1 MANIT
6 CSNTSEMSLK
16 IEYLLRILGLLL
28 KDGLYFGVFQP
39 SVVSYLKCLAGCGH
53 LLIFELA
60 KRDKW
65 SLEEV
70 T

>member
-1 MANIT
+1 M
-6 CSNTSEMSLK
+6 K
-16 IEYLLRILGLLL
+16 YLLRILGLLL
-28 KDGLYFGVFQP
+28 KDEFCVRLYFGVFQP

-60 KRDKW
+60 KRDKL

-70 T
+70 P